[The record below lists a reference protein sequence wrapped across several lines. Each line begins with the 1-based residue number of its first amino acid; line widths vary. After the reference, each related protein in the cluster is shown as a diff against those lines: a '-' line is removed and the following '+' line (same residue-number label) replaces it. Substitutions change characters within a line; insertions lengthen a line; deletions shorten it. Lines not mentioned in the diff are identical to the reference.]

1 MTTPRIEP
9 CNTQRTVE
17 GREGYQKYDTMEE
30 GGDAVYLGESG
41 LVRRDGHE
49 AGGGC
54 GGRRRGAGGGGDVR
68 KREAVQGC
76 QRQGERSPAFQRLPC
91 SQASTVFYVTVFY
104 PCTGFSA
111 IQ

>member
-1 MTTPRIEP
+1 M
-9 CNTQRTVE
+9 
-17 GREGYQKYDTMEE
+17 
-30 GGDAVYLGESG
+30 YLGESG

-49 AGGGC
+49 AGSGC
-54 GGRRRGAGGGGDVR
+54 GGRRRGAGGGGDVW

-76 QRQGERSPAFQRLPC
+76 QRQGERSPALQRLPC
-91 SQASTVFYVTVFY
+91 SHASTGFYVKVFY